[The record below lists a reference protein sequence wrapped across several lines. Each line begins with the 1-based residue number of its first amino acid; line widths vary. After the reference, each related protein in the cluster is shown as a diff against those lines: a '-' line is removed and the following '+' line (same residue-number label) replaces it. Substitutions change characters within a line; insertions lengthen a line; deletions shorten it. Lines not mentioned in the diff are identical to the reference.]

1 MQRPRTPSRISES
14 LHRQLNSYALAAS
27 AAGVG
32 VLALA
37 QPAEGKIV
45 YTPVHHVIGK
55 NGHYKLHLVHNKI
68 TDLTLVNSYG
78 CNQYYCH
85 DVLSAVP
92 SAGNGVLGR
101 YSLAYA
107 LASGSQI
114 GSEQPFMGRLMELSS
129 GSIGSYGQW
138 GNVYNRYLG
147 IRFNLKNK
155 THYGWARLNVQLP
168 GYYLVRATLTGY
180 AYETIPNKS
189 IITGKTKGPDVITLR
204 DASLGHLARG
214 ASAMQ
219 AWRVRESK

>member
-1 MQRPRTPSRISES
+1 MKRPSKNLGSS
-14 LHRQLNSYALAAS
+14 LEHRLSGYALAAS
-27 AAGVG
+27 AAGAG

-180 AYETIPNKS
+180 AYETIPNKPM
-189 IITGKTKGPDVITLR
+189 IAGKTHGEDVVTIEP
-204 DASLGHLARG
+204 ASLGHLAAG
-214 ASAMQ
+214 ASAIN
-219 AWRVRESK
+219 AWRQKVQ